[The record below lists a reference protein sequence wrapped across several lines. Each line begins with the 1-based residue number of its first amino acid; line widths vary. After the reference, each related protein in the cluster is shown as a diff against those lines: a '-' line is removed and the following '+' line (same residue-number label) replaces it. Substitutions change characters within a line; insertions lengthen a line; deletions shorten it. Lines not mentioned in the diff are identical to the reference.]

1 MNWLFKEEP
10 AHYSFDALS
19 RDGGTLWSGVKNPLA
34 QRHLRAVRQGDRILY
49 YHTGREKAIVGI
61 ARAVGDARDDPGDRT
76 GRRAAVDIAPVGK
89 LPRAVPL
96 GEIKAMKMFAAF
108 PLVRISRL
116 SVMPVGDREWR
127 AILRLSETAR
137 AKAGK
142 SRTS

>member
-19 RDGGTLWSGVKNPLA
+19 RDGRTLWSGVKNPLA
-34 QRHLRAVRQGDRILY
+34 QMHLRAVRRGDRILY

-61 ARAVGDARDDPGDRT
+61 ARAVGDARSDPGDRS
-76 GRRAAVDIAPVGK
+76 GRRAAVEIAAVEK
-89 LPRAVPL
+89 LPRAVSL
-96 GEIKAMKMFAAF
+96 GEIKGMKMFADF

-127 AILRLSETAR
+127 AILRLSA
-137 AKAGK
+137 
-142 SRTS
+142 TSASAP